1 MKNAFVTLVLI
12 FLIFVGIFSIPLLV
26 IWSLNNLFNLEAQYN
41 WKSWVS
47 VYVLLVILSSLSQN
61 TKQEIKTREFWWK

>member
-47 VYVLLVILSSLSQN
+47 VYVLLVILSSLSQS
-61 TKQEIKTREFWWK
+61 TKQEIKAKEFWWK